1 MILHLCKKLLTKLTL
16 MFQGVNYS
24 THLKGKKWNVYFQN
38 KINEICFKYAN
49 AEILKYLK

>member
-1 MILHLCKKLLTKLTL
+1 MILHLCKKLLTKLPL

-24 THLKGKKWNVYFQN
+24 THLKGKKMECLFSKQN
-38 KINEICFKYAN
+38 KRNYAN

>member
-1 MILHLCKKLLTKLTL
+1 

-49 AEILKYLK
+49 AEILKYSK